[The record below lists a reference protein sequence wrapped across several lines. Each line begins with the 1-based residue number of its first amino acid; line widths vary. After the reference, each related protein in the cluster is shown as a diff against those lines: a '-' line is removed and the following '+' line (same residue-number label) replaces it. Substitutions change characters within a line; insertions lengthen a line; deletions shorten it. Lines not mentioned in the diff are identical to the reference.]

1 MTFSLI
7 SGGDD
12 QQAYQ
17 SVLICFLYFK
27 KLKPKQ
33 EMKALTDT
41 SNKPSIQRKLEQ
53 WEKTNPTS
61 EELYLKL
68 QAASQRRDTVL
79 ANVIQKAS
87 QHSNE
92 VKNVVLDVDTQ
103 KKAQVKALEAKLS
116 ERTLKVNENK
126 ENIVGSISN
135 KVQIK
140 MEKISNA
147 KKSVQMA
154 AAELGLKVEK
164 KMNSVAERKEKLLA
178 EQVVGKAAESN
189 IKKLLKVKAVKENTQ
204 QRLNTL
210 EACNQNK
217 LSSAV
222 KKKRESLLE
231 VSAHAAQST
240 KKKLERAMLY
250 QHAKEAEL
258 NLIQKKLEDKL
269 LSACERK
276 EEVIASKAAKAG
288 QQFSATTERAKEVL
302 KQRESME
309 MEIKCKSENKI
320 ESAMKRKKNLREEE
334 SHKIEQQNIRRE
346 KVLELSKDDTASMQ
360 KKLEDKLL
368 SACERKEEVIASKA
382 AKAGQQFSA
391 TTERAKEVLKQRESM
406 EMEIKCKSENKI
418 ESAMKR
424 KKNLREEESHK
435 IEQQNIRREKAL
447 EAKELKE
454 RIEVPLAKAQLSL
467 KLNKAAVRRESL
479 LLEKVEHASGNGN
492 RSRTNSD
499 KSISPPASTPAT
511 PDKTTGGPQC
521 SKNEKLD
528 VFETKPVELLGNP
541 PKPWHLAIIMLPL
554 SLFSSLLG
562 FVGNM
567 CMKGD

>member
-346 KVLELSKDDTASMQ
+346 K
-360 KKLEDKLL
+360 
-368 SACERKEEVIASKA
+368 
-382 AKAGQQFSA
+382 
-391 TTERAKEVLKQRESM
+391 
-406 EMEIKCKSENKI
+406 
-418 ESAMKR
+418 
-424 KKNLREEESHK
+424 
-435 IEQQNIRREKAL
+435 AL